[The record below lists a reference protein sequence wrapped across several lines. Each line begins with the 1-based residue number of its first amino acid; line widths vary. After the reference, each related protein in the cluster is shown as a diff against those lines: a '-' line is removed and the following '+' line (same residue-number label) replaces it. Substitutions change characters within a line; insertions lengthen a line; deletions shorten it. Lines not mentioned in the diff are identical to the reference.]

1 MLKLNETSEQ
11 SILNMLVEHK
21 SITSQQLQQIETLSR
36 EGGKSKLETSF
47 ELNITDTSKILNIL
61 SEAYSLPKVELKSI
75 VITDKIKQ
83 LAGLRYLRENII
95 VPFEFTSEI
104 VKVAIPDSSKLSLI
118 KNIKNI
124 TQLEP
129 ELYASSLTE
138 IDNFYKRLENRK
150 NSEELKKKN

>member
-61 SEAYSLPKVELKSI
+61 SEAYSLPKVELKKI

-95 VPFEFTSEI
+95 VPFEFH
-104 VKVAIPDSSKLSLI
+104 
-118 KNIKNI
+118 
-124 TQLEP
+124 
-129 ELYASSLTE
+129 
-138 IDNFYKRLENRK
+138 
-150 NSEELKKKN
+150 